1 MERMFVI
8 SNDAYIMVLKIEE
21 GFSPLGVD
29 DGTKKARAL
38 DMEIIEKCL
47 VNEISTKKSKKHLQ
61 NTPYKKYGLQRNIN
75 GYGVVVICAFGV
87 SFANKLNQALYNKP

>member
-1 MERMFVI
+1 
-8 SNDAYIMVLKIEE
+8 
-21 GFSPLGVD
+21 LGVD

-61 NTPYKKYGLQRNIN
+61 NTPYKKYGLQRIYKM
-75 GYGVVVICAFGV
+75 GWCGRYLCLWSEFC
-87 SFANKLNQALYNKP
+87 K